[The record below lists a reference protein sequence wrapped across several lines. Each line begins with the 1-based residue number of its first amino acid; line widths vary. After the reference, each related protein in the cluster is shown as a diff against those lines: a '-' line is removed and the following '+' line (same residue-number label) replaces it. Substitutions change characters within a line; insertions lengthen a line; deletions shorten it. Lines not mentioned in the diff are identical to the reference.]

1 MIAAKRESVRAKP
14 KESILMYLD
23 QLRNSWKRFL
33 AITVGVALTSAIVTS
48 GLGHWRG
55 IPAQIV
61 YNLIVS
67 FCVGTL
73 FWIDMPVISAYTE
86 RLRPTSRWTIRIL
99 GAALTLNVGVGIGF
113 GALAI
118 LGVLPWSL
126 YWTMVTE
133 AVVPTTVIGVLCSV
147 GFMMYRSLK
156 YKAQYETAQA
166 RLSSLESR
174 LRPHFLF
181 NTLNSIMALIPEDP
195 AAAERVTEKLATLL
209 RYSLDA
215 TGRNTVRLEEEL
227 KVTTDYLEIEK
238 TRFGERLSYTI
249 DVPEALMQAEVPPF
263 SLQTLVENSVKYGGS
278 EIRVSARNGNGR
290 LLLRVWDSGEGF
302 PDKPD
307 LPAGHGLRN
316 LKERLDAMW
325 GSKAAVEFPRDEAGT
340 IVQISL
346 PVSPR

>member
-1 MIAAKRESVRAKP
+1 MIAP
-14 KESILMYLD
+14 TLMYVD

-33 AITVGVALTSAIVTS
+33 AITIGVALTTAIVIAGATNWS
-48 GLGHWRG
+48 TF
-55 IPAQIV
+55 PARLV

-73 FWIDMPVISAYTE
+73 FWLDTPVIMSYAE
-86 RLRPTSRWTIRIL
+86 RLRPISRWTVRIL
-99 GAALTLNVGVGIGF
+99 GAAITLNVGIMIG
-113 GALAI
+113 LAV
-118 LGVLPWSL
+118 LAVFDVLPWTL
-126 YWTMVTE
+126 YWTVVRD

-147 GFMMYRSLK
+147 GLTMYRSLK
-156 YKAQYETAQA
+156 YRAEYETTQA

-195 AAAERVTEKLATLL
+195 AAAERVTEKLAALL

-215 TGRNTVRLEEEL
+215 TGRSTVRLEQEL
-227 KVTTDYLEIEK
+227 KVATDYLEIEK
-238 TRFGERLSYTI
+238 TRFGQRLRYTI
-249 DVPEALMQAEVPPF
+249 DVPETLMQVEVPPF

-290 LLLRVWDSGEGF
+290 LLLRVWDSGDGF
-302 PDKPD
+302 PEKSE

-316 LKERLDAMW
+316 LKERLDALW
-325 GSKAAVEFPRDEAGT
+325 GSKAAVEFPREEEGT
-340 IVQISL
+340 TVQISL
-346 PVSPR
+346 PAPR